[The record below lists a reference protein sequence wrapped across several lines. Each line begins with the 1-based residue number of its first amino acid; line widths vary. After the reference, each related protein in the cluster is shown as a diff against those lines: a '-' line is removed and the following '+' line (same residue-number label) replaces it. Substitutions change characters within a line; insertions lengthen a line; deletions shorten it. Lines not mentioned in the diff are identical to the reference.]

1 MCSFNPGKC
10 TSSCPQYSM
19 CAIKYSEQKFN
30 FIEKRMSSLF
40 EAINQLSENVLT
52 LYKTINK
59 QADSYSI
66 KGDEL
71 CD

>member
-1 MCSFNPGKC
+1 
-10 TSSCPQYSM
+10 M

-66 KGDEL
+66 KGDES